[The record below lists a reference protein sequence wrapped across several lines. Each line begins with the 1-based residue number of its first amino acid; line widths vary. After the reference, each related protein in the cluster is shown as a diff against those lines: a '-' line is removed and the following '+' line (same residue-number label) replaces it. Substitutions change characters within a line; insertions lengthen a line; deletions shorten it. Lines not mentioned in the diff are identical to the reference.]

1 MEDNINNDDLSLE
14 DLKKLLNGDLS
25 FILSEEDIK
34 KSIDNSENLIQRNID
49 EMMDKFKDFKTEIH
63 FINKSNNPDPTYS
76 HKGDS
81 GLDLR
86 VNFEDGGK
94 VTLKSF
100 ERMLIPTGLHFGIPE
115 GFDMEIKS
123 RSGLAVKHGI
133 TVLTGTIDQN
143 YIGEIKVLL
152 FNSGK
157 EDFIINHG
165 DRIAQAVI
173 RPVTNDF
180 SVRLKKTTQ
189 LEKSTRMENGFGS
202 SGIN

>member
-1 MEDNINNDDLSLE
+1 
-14 DLKKLLNGDLS
+14 
-25 FILSEEDIK
+25 
-34 KSIDNSENLIQRNID
+34 
-49 EMMDKFKDFKTEIH
+49 
-63 FINKSNNPDPTYS
+63 
-76 HKGDS
+76 
-81 GLDLR
+81 
-86 VNFEDGGK
+86 
-94 VTLKSF
+94 
-100 ERMLIPTGLHFGIPE
+100 
-115 GFDMEIKS
+115 
-123 RSGLAVKHGI
+123 VKHGI

-180 SVRLKKTTQ
+180 SARLKKTTQ